1 MSDEE
6 QEWLASLLDR
16 VSDLEKEVT
25 ELKTTLAYE
34 RDKAREDAL
43 DAEKGLMDCKGYDL
57 FPDGTLRPA
66 HGLGEWVKAEDYDK
80 LHATAEAA
88 QAEIAALRNFV
99 DKNMTFYDVDADSLL
114 NTPNIPVLAQVSNR
128 IWYHATDDT
137 KSCPFSA
144 VIDAAMKECGK

>member
-1 MSDEE
+1 MSNEE

-34 RDKAREDAL
+34 RDKAREDA
-43 DAEKGLMDCKGYDL
+43 EKGLMDCKGYDL
-57 FPDGTLRPA
+57 FPDGTMRPA

-80 LHATAEAA
+80 LHAATEAA
-88 QAEIAALRNFV
+88 QAKIAALRNFV
-99 DKNMTFYDVDADSLL
+99 DKNMTFYDVNADSLVDA
-114 NTPNIPVLAQVSNR
+114 PNIPVLAQVSNR

-144 VIDAAMKECGK
+144 VIDAAMKELGK